1 MNLSKKYWI
10 AILCK
15 IIVIL
20 STLLISIFIN
30 RGLGVQVKGEYAY
43 IINFVEILY
52 IVGGIGLGEA
62 YSMFK
67 KEELNNRNTFVLL
80 SITQGIAVF
89 IIGCLLCSLINI
101 NYGMI
106 ITVLTSF
113 AVIRANLTIISVVEN
128 SIKRNIISTAVN
140 VFYLILLINLY
151 FINKC
156 NLNTVLICYGLNEI
170 IRCIIFIYIYKMPP
184 RLEKIS
190 IIKLKKIYSIGIL
203 TMIITL
209 LISVNYSIDT
219 IMLKYM
225 TNSYNVGIY
234 SVGVTFSNIFLLIPD
249 AFKEV
254 LFGDS
259 SNENFS
265 RKTIFSAIKVSF
277 IASSVILI
285 GFILFGKFAI
295 KLLYG
300 IDYINAFGVTLIIF
314 IGSLSMIFFKILQ
327 PIYIVEG
334 KQKKAICF
342 LVCSAIVN
350 IILNIMLIP
359 KYGYY
364 GTAIASAIS
373 YTVCGGL
380 FFFDYLREY
389 KIMIKK

>member
-80 SITQGIAVF
+80 SIAQGIAVF

-151 FINKC
+151 FINKYC
-156 NLNTVLICYGLNEI
+156 
-170 IRCIIFIYIYKMPP
+170 
-184 RLEKIS
+184 
-190 IIKLKKIYSIGIL
+190 
-203 TMIITL
+203 
-209 LISVNYSIDT
+209 VN
-219 IMLKYM
+219 MLW
-225 TNSYNVGIY
+225 
-234 SVGVTFSNIFLLIPD
+234 
-249 AFKEV
+249 FK
-254 LFGDS
+254 
-259 SNENFS
+259 
-265 RKTIFSAIKVSF
+265 
-277 IASSVILI
+277 
-285 GFILFGKFAI
+285 
-295 KLLYG
+295 
-300 IDYINAFGVTLIIF
+300 
-314 IGSLSMIFFKILQ
+314 
-327 PIYIVEG
+327 
-334 KQKKAICF
+334 
-342 LVCSAIVN
+342 
-350 IILNIMLIP
+350 
-359 KYGYY
+359 
-364 GTAIASAIS
+364 
-373 YTVCGGL
+373 
-380 FFFDYLREY
+380 
-389 KIMIKK
+389 